1 MHLQKSHYDVY
12 GLFRINDINLKS
24 VFILYI
30 LTTTYNDYFCKKKKI
45 NKINVKFSIIT
56 FEIFIQNKSMI
67 CCDFFFIK
75 ERRVI
80 NITLSIQYHIAMN
93 LINSKGNVS

>member
-30 LTTTYNDYFCKKKKI
+30 LTTTYNDYFCKKKI
-45 NKINVKFSIIT
+45 NKINVKFSMVT
-56 FEIFIQNKSMI
+56 FEMFIQNKSII
-67 CCDFFFIK
+67 CCDFF
-75 ERRVI
+75 
-80 NITLSIQYHIAMN
+80 LSKKDAL
-93 LINSKGNVS
+93 LI

>member
-30 LTTTYNDYFCKKKKI
+30 LTTTYNDYFCKKKN
-45 NKINVKFSIIT
+45 NKINVKFSMVT
-56 FEIFIQNKSMI
+56 FEMFIQNKSII

>member
-1 MHLQKSHYDVY
+1 MV
-12 GLFRINDINLKS
+12 
-24 VFILYI
+24 
-30 LTTTYNDYFCKKKKI
+30 
-45 NKINVKFSIIT
+45 T
-56 FEIFIQNKSMI
+56 FEMFIQNKSII

-80 NITLSIQYHIAMN
+80 DITLSIQYHIAMN